1 MSKKLNVRDLYLFIY
16 SLIFLFVCFFF
27 FFKEAIALLE
37 PMTNDPVNYVRQV
50 RCSS

>member
-16 SLIFLFVCFFF
+16 SLICLFFF

-50 RCSS
+50 RCTS